1 MVLLWRDLRYA
12 VRLLVKAPL
21 FAVVA
26 ILTLTLGIGANT
38 AIFSLLS
45 ALVLRPLPYVEP
57 EQLVVVVEHYQQQPT
72 SVSYPNLLDW
82 QAQQQVFSATA
93 GYLPTGLTY
102 RAGTEPERLTGAY
115 ISANLFSILGSRP
128 FLGRTFL
135 AQEDVAGAERVVILG
150 NRLWQRRFGA
160 RRDVLGKTVALGSDL
175 YTVVGVMP
183 AGFEFA
189 SNSEFWL
196 PLSLWTGRAMSSQ
209 GIENVM
215 DRNNRLGLQMVA
227 RLKSGVTPTRA
238 QANMDVITHRLA
250 REYPRSNQNYS
261 ARVVSLRE
269 HLVGKLGLILWIL
282 GGSVGLVLLVA
293 CANVANLLLARS
305 AVRQKEIA
313 IRAALGATRLQIM
326 RQLLIESALLGML
339 GGGAGVILAVWSVP
353 LLQLLIPPNAY
364 RAGEIGLDI
373 QVLGFALAVSLLSSL
388 LFGLTP
394 ALAASTPDLARTL
407 KDNSSG
413 SGSRVGKLSRVLVV
427 CEVALA
433 LILLVGASLMSLSL
447 SNLQGVD
454 LGFRPQNVL
463 TVPVSLPE
471 GTYPEARV
479 RGVFSIQ
486 ALEQI
491 RTLPGVQSVAL
502 ATALP
507 LSGYLS
513 QGSVAIEGQ
522 PSNTQVQADYLTASS
537 EYFRVMGIPI
547 LSGRTFS
554 EQDTQDSTGVVIINE
569 VLARR
574 HFPDQDPIGRR
585 LQLETTSAWLTVIG
599 VVGSVRQNELG
610 TEPGPQTYRP
620 YSQDSWPYM
629 VFMVRTT
636 KAPLSLKNTVEQA
649 IHAVDPD
656 LPIARVLSLEQVV
669 AGSMAQPRLT
679 WLLLALF
686 AGLATLLSAI
696 GVYGVMSY
704 SVTLRTREIGI
715 RMALGAT
722 PGHILKLIVG
732 QGMVLVLIGMVLG
745 VAGTIALGR
754 ILASLLYGVGAG
766 DPRAIG
772 AVSLG
777 LALVTLVACWLPARR
792 AARVNPLVAMRNE

>member
-1 MVLLWRDLRYA
+1 M
-12 VRLLVKAPL
+12 RLLVKAPL

-45 ALVLRPLPYVEP
+45 ALVLRPLPYIEP
-57 EQLVVVVEHYQQQPT
+57 ERLVVVVEHYQQQPT

-82 QAQQQVFSATA
+82 QTQQQVFSATA
-93 GYLPTGLTY
+93 GYLPTGLTFK
-102 RAGTEPERLTGAY
+102 AGTEPERLAGAY
-115 ISANLFSILGSRP
+115 ISANLFSILGSSP
-128 FLGRTFL
+128 FLGRTFR

-150 NRLWQRRFGA
+150 HRLWQRRFGA
-160 RRDVLGKTVALGSDL
+160 KRDVLGKTVALGSDL

-189 SNSEFWL
+189 NHSEFWL
-196 PLSLWTGRAMSSQ
+196 PLSLWTGRATSLQ

-227 RLKSGVTPTRA
+227 RLKSGVTPARA
-238 QANMDVITHRLA
+238 QANLDVIAHRLA
-250 REYPRSNQNYS
+250 REYPKSNQNYS

-269 HLVGKLGLILWIL
+269 HLVGELGLILWIL
-282 GGSVGLVLLVA
+282 GGSVGFVLLVA

-313 IRAALGATRLQIM
+313 IRAALGATRFQIM

-339 GGGAGVILAVWSVP
+339 GGGAGLVLAVWSVP
-353 LLQLLIPPNAY
+353 LLQLLLPPDAY
-364 RAGEIGLDI
+364 RVGEIGLDT
-373 QVLGFALAVSLLSSL
+373 QVLVFALAVSLLSSL

-394 ALAASTPDLARTL
+394 ALAASTPDLAGTL

-413 SGSRVGKLSRVLVV
+413 SGSRIGRLSRVLVV

-433 LILLVGASLMSLSL
+433 LILLVGAGLMSLSL
-447 SNLQGVD
+447 FNLQRAD

-463 TVPVSLPE
+463 TVPISLPE

-479 RGVFSIQ
+479 RAVFSTQ

-491 RTLPGVQSVAL
+491 RMLPGVRSVAL

-513 QGSVAIEGQ
+513 MGSVAIEGQ
-522 PSNTQVQADYLTASS
+522 PSNAQVQADYLTASP

-569 VLARR
+569 VMARR

-599 VVGSVRQNELG
+599 VVGSVRQNELS

-620 YSQDSWPYM
+620 YSQDPWPYM

-636 KAPLSLKNTVEQA
+636 QAPLSLKNTVEQA
-649 IHAVDPD
+649 IHAIDPD
-656 LPIARVLSLEQVV
+656 LPISRVLSMEQVV

-732 QGMVLVLIGMVLG
+732 QGMVLVLIGLVLG

-792 AARVNPLVAMRNE
+792 AARVNPMVAMRNE